1 MLRLLLLSVALLAFV
16 PASAQPVDDAPPAD
30 EARYVLAIHGGAG
43 VIERGSMTPERE
55 AAYRA
60 ALEEALRA
68 GHAVIQNGG
77 SALDAV
83 TAAIPLLEDSPLFN
97 AGRGAVFT
105 SEGTVELDASI
116 MSGETLAAGAV
127 AGVKHIK
134 NPIRLARLVM
144 EASPHVMM
152 TGDGAEAFAAQHDV
166 ETVPNEYFYTESR
179 REALDRVQERERN
192 ASGDAG
198 RTPEAWQ
205 MTGTVGAVAR
215 DQRGHLAAATST
227 GGMTN
232 KRFGRVGDAP
242 IPGAGTYADDRTCA
256 VSATGHGEYF
266 IRLAVAHDVS
276 ARMMYLGES
285 VAEASRAVIHERL
298 GELGGTG
305 GVIAIDGEG
314 RVAMPF
320 NTPGMFRGTIDAD
333 GNVTVEIY
341 REG

>member
-1 MLRLLLLSVALLAFV
+1 MRVLLLVFVLFPALAV
-16 PASAQPVDDAPPAD
+16 AQPAD
-30 EARYVLAIHGGAG
+30 STYVLAIHGGAG

-55 AAYRA
+55 ADYRA
-60 ALEEALRA
+60 ALEDALRA
-68 GHAVIQNGG
+68 GHAVIQRGG
-77 SALDAV
+77 TAVDAV
-83 TAAIPLLEDSPLFN
+83 AATLPILEDSPLFN

-144 EASPHVMM
+144 EASPHVLM

-166 ETVPNEYFYTESR
+166 ETVENAYFYTDRR

-192 ASGDAG
+192 ASGDAA
-198 RTPEAWQ
+198 PEAWQ

-215 DQRGHLAAATST
+215 DQNGHLAAATST

-232 KRFGRVGDAP
+232 KRFGRVGDSP
-242 IPGAGTYADDRTCA
+242 VVGAGTYADDRTCA

-266 IRLAVAHDVS
+266 IRLAVAHDIS

-285 VAEASRAVIHERL
+285 VAEASHAVIHERL
-298 GELGGTG
+298 TELGGTG
-305 GVIAIDGEG
+305 GVIAMDGAG
-314 RVAMPF
+314 RVALPF
-320 NTPGMFRGTIDAD
+320 NTPGMFRGTIDAE

>member
-1 MLRLLLLSVALLAFV
+1 MLRHLILSAALLAFA
-16 PASAQPVDDAPPAD
+16 PASAQPADEAPPAD

-83 TAAIPLLEDSPLFN
+83 TAAIPLLEDAPLFN

-116 MSGETLAAGAV
+116 MDGATLAAGAV
-127 AGVKHIK
+127 AGVKRVK
-134 NPIRLARLVM
+134 NPILLARRVM
-144 EASPHVMM
+144 ERSPHVLMV
-152 TGDGAEAFAAQHDV
+152 GDGAEAFAEQEGFDFV
-166 ETVPNEYFYTESR
+166 ENAYFHTESR

-198 RTPEAWQ
+198 RAPEAWQ
-205 MTGTVGAVAR
+205 MTGTVGAVAL
-215 DQRGHLAAATST
+215 DQNGHLAAATST

-232 KRFGRVGDAP
+232 KRFGRVGDSP

-266 IRLAVAHDVS
+266 IRLAVAHDIS

-285 VAEASRAVIHERL
+285 VAEASHAVIHNRL

-305 GVIAIDGEG
+305 GVIAIDAEG